1 MNKAAVTPELWN
13 DSVISLSYGYTLYN
27 HCQFTSMITIN
38 FSFNTREESEAGS
51 INQSEAGA
59 SFKTEKDGIIAVE
72 VGKDREKAIENEYQ
86 PVGGMNFHNPIY
98 NK

>member
-1 MNKAAVTPELWN
+1 
-13 DSVISLSYGYTLYN
+13 
-27 HCQFTSMITIN
+27 MIPIN
-38 FSFNTREESEAGS
+38 LSFNTREESEAGS

-59 SFKTEKDGIIAVE
+59 KYNPAGASFKTEKEGILAFE